1 VPPFGGEPAVVE
13 VQPANHGADVEGA
26 GDGVQDVRG
35 SWDADA
41 VGDGGAGDD
50 GAEEFG
56 AGGEFEGFE
65 AAAEGVEEDEAGGVV
80 LDRAQR
86 GQ

>member
-1 VPPFGGEPAVVE
+1 M
-13 VQPANHGADVEGA
+13 
-26 GDGVQDVRG
+26 RG

-65 AAAEGVEEDEAGGVV
+65 AATEGVEEDEAGGVE

-86 GQ
+86 GQLQCAARLIGRVCTGPEH

>member
-1 VPPFGGEPAVVE
+1 VAPFGGEPAVVE
-13 VQPANHGADVEGA
+13 VEPADHGADVEGA
-26 GDGVQDVRG
+26 GDGVQDVGG
-35 SWDADA
+35 SRDSDA

-65 AAAEGVEEDEAGGVV
+65 AAAEGVEEDEAGGVE
-80 LDRAQR
+80 LEWGERC
-86 GQ
+86 